1 MLHSAEPVMH
11 SRLKLAFESPEY
23 FLYQYQLLERYTL
36 QKQCLS
42 LLTLILIANQYRS
55 FIYYLYLHNRRFD
68 LFQDNEEFGLKN

>member
-1 MLHSAEPVMH
+1 MLHLAEPVMH

-23 FLYQYQLLERYTL
+23 FLSQCQLLERYTL
-36 QKQCLS
+36 QKQRLS

-68 LFQDNEEFGLKN
+68 LF